1 MIPAHWKLREWLT
14 ISEAARYLSS
24 VIGERPQ
31 SAQGVGEADVLR
43 LALDGHL
50 KFVRKRFG
58 GRLERHDAERR
69 GLVSR
74 PGVNAR
80 RYSPTRGEDLD
91 AGIGDHGGAGLAMA
105 RPVPGRGSGGAEEPR
120 AGCPG

>member
-50 KFVRKRFG
+50 KLSVSLPTGTKGCVSMERIEGLWNGWGLGNSRTSRADLPFISVEGITGAWVERAG
-58 GRLERHDAERR
+58 VQRLVSIPRQSR
-69 GLVSR
+69 GL
-74 PGVNAR
+74 
-80 RYSPTRGEDLD
+80 
-91 AGIGDHGGAGLAMA
+91 
-105 RPVPGRGSGGAEEPR
+105 
-120 AGCPG
+120 